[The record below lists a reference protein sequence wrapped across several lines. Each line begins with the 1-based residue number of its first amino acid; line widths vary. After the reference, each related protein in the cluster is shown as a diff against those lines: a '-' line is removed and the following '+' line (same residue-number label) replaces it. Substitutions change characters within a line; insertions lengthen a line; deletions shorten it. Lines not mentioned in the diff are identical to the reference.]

1 MCDHSAVAK
10 CARMEVDLDEEE
22 NAIFVNAIPKSSE
35 KVASKV
41 LESKMQ
47 TDERSKIA
55 NCAAEDELKRMVKHS
70 FIGELRPVSFEINL
84 ADVVEGLVR
93 AEDIRSEYKA
103 KEGILRLEM
112 EGVVAVS
119 KKKQQKFRRGL
130 LERLGGLF
138 KRGRRGSA
146 ERKGKSNKK

>member
-1 MCDHSAVAK
+1 M
-10 CARMEVDLDEEE
+10 
-22 NAIFVNAIPKSSE
+22 NAIPKSSE
-35 KVASKV
+35 KVASKP

-47 TDERSKIA
+47 TDERSKS
-55 NCAAEDELKRMVKHS
+55 AAEDELKRIVKHS

-119 KKKQQKFRRGL
+119 QKKQQKFRRGL

-138 KRGRRGSA
+138 K
-146 ERKGKSNKK
+146 

>member
-1 MCDHSAVAK
+1 
-10 CARMEVDLDEEE
+10 
-22 NAIFVNAIPKSSE
+22 
-35 KVASKV
+35 
-41 LESKMQ
+41 MQ

-55 NCAAEDELKRMVKHS
+55 NLNCAAEDELKRIVKHS

-119 KKKQQKFRRGL
+119 QKKQQKFRRGL